1 VFEQLEDIN
10 KIYSSNIQNRYLSN
24 KYVGIELTWKYSI
37 KEILL
42 SLFLII
48 KLILSIFFRSR
59 KLNIQPNNSLA
70 ISWSKIHENR
80 IKDVQPEIKFT
91 YFYNSRATT
100 IFSLKEFSSL
110 SIRKILLLAYNLE
123 NNNSQNLESSQ
134 HYNTFWYRII
144 FAVDFYFV
152 KVIINAYRP
161 NEVYIA
167 GLFDRLSILIT
178 SLAPSFNVRVHML
191 QHGVLGKRSSMSLI
205 KVDTFYYMYEF
216 SKPFLK
222 YVLDL
227 KSGPTLIYL
236 PQKSKNLGLSIFK
249 GRPGIN
255 IAYASTHVRH
265 NLNLQIIDSILAVM
279 KLDVNLLI
287 YTHPQENLSLY
298 KKYQNVDN
306 IFIFQKERHINIQ
319 YVISRFST
327 IGIEFYNSGIMPIFV
342 NLDNVETDFLATNT
356 FKVFTDTS
364 DFETWMSYNLIETT
378 N

>member
-1 VFEQLEDIN
+1 
-10 KIYSSNIQNRYLSN
+10 
-24 KYVGIELTWKYSI
+24 
-37 KEILL
+37 
-42 SLFLII
+42 
-48 KLILSIFFRSR
+48 
-59 KLNIQPNNSLA
+59 
-70 ISWSKIHENR
+70 
-80 IKDVQPEIKFT
+80 
-91 YFYNSRATT
+91 
-100 IFSLKEFSSL
+100 
-110 SIRKILLLAYNLE
+110 
-123 NNNSQNLESSQ
+123 
-134 HYNTFWYRII
+134 
-144 FAVDFYFV
+144 
-152 KVIINAYRP
+152 
-161 NEVYIA
+161 
-167 GLFDRLSILIT
+167 
-178 SLAPSFNVRVHML
+178 
-191 QHGVLGKRSSMSLI
+191 
-205 KVDTFYYMYEF
+205 
-216 SKPFLK
+216 
-222 YVLDL
+222 L